1 MNPKVSEV
9 SGPSKRKLISNSGDK
24 FYSLSSREY
33 MCQNQLDVKE
43 KGWDVNQVILLATI
57 LNLDGIENDLERVTS
72 LFKKSAKKL
81 GTSSNVTSDDLKK
94 KMHVMSYK
102 I

>member
-9 SGPSKRKLISNSGDK
+9 KSGPSKRKLISNSGDK

-57 LNLDGIENDLERVTS
+57 LNLELKMIWRELLLCSRNLP
-72 LFKKSAKKL
+72 KS
-81 GTSSNVTSDDLKK
+81 
-94 KMHVMSYK
+94 
-102 I
+102 